1 MKRTFATL
9 GVVGLGLISLTA
21 PAMAASDQ
29 VVVCHRDGTTLTPLS
44 FNVNGIGGHAQHAED
59 IIPPTPKL
67 PGGLNWSNA
76 GKIQYVNDCGA
87 ALPPGEVIDPVVT
100 PPAEQPPAVNP
111 PVVNPPVVNPPVVN
125 PPVVEPPVV
134 EPPAVV
140 TPVVE
145 TPVVTPVQQAA
156 VVPPAAVPPAAA
168 PVVIPQT
175 PAVVQP
181 PVSQPRQQAAA
192 VAGAG
197 ATADLGTNQG
207 YNAQTAVGG
216 SNSPSWLAGVVALLA
231 AGAAVAFRRSRRT
244 QLLAD

>member
-9 GVVGLGLISLTA
+9 GVVGLGLGMISVTA
-21 PAMAASDQ
+21 PAIAASER
-29 VVVCHRDGTTLTPLS
+29 VVVCHTDGSTWTPLEFS
-44 FNVNGIGGHAQHAED
+44 VNGVGGHDQHATD
-59 IIPPTPKL
+59 IIPPTPKA
-67 PGGLNWSNA
+67 PEGKNWTNA
-76 GKIQYVNDCGA
+76 GKLLYIAQCA
-87 ALPPGEVIDPVVT
+87 ELPAGEEPPVV
-100 PPAEQPPAVNP
+100 EP
-111 PVVNPPVVNPPVVN
+111 PVVNPPVVDPPVVN

-168 PVVIPQT
+168 PVVVPQT

-197 ATADLGTNQG
+197 ATANLGTNQG

>member
-67 PGGLNWSNA
+67 PGGLNWNNA

-100 PPAEQPPAVNP
+100 PPAEQPP
-111 PVVNPPVVNPPVVN
+111 VVNLPVVN

-145 TPVVTPVQQAA
+145 TPVTPVQQAA
-156 VVPPAAVPPAAA
+156 VVPPAAA
-168 PVVIPQT
+168 PVVVPQT

-197 ATADLGTNQG
+197 ATANLGTNQG

>member
-9 GVVGLGLISLTA
+9 GVVGLGLGMISVTA
-21 PAMAASDQ
+21 PATAASER
-29 VVVCHRDGTTLTPLS
+29 VVVCHTDGSAWTPLE
-44 FNVNGIGGHAQHAED
+44 FDVNGIGGHVQHATD
-59 IIPPTPKL
+59 IIPPTPKA
-67 PGGLNWSNA
+67 PEGKNWTDA
-76 GKIQYVNDCGA
+76 GKLLYVEKCA
-87 ALPPGEVIDPVVT
+87 ALPPGEELPVV
-100 PPAEQPPAVNP
+100 EQ
-111 PVVNPPVVNPPVVN
+111 PVVNPPVVN

-134 EPPAVV
+134 EQPVVEPPAVV

-145 TPVVTPVQQAA
+145 TPVVAVEQAA

-168 PVVIPQT
+168 PVVVPQT

-197 ATADLGTNQG
+197 ATAELGTNQG

-216 SNSPSWLAGVVALLA
+216 SSSPSWLAGVGALLA
-231 AGAAVAFRRSRRT
+231 AGAAVGFRRSRRT